1 VELSPPP
8 GKPSILFDDAFLERR
23 MREHREW
30 QEREVEV
37 QALEIIEEIAACL
50 ERPRMA

>member
-1 VELSPPP
+1 
-8 GKPSILFDDAFLERR
+8 

-30 QEREVEV
+30 QERERDIK
-37 QALEIIEEIAACL
+37 ALEIIEEIAACL

>member
-1 VELSPPP
+1 MQPPP
-8 GKPSILFDDAFLERR
+8 NNRRSSILFDTEFLERR

>member
-1 VELSPPP
+1 MQPPP
-8 GKPSILFDDAFLERR
+8 TKFDESFLERR

-30 QEREVEV
+30 QERERDIK
-37 QALEIIEEIAACL
+37 ALEIIEEIAACL